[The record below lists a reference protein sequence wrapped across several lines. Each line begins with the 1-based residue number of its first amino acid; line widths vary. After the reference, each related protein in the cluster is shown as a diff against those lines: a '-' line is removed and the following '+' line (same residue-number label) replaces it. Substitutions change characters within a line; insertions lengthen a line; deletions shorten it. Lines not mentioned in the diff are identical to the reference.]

1 MFNEI
6 CRIPAR
12 ALNNHELVL
21 MQRFRRYTFFPLQTS
36 CVATGQSQSSPT
48 ELVLVCV
55 LIMNFAHNL
64 QSSAANRLIGDR

>member
-21 MQRFRRYTFFPLQTS
+21 MQRFRRYTFFPLQTADHRTS
-36 CVATGQSQSSPT
+36 CVATGQSKSSPP
-48 ELVLVCV
+48 ELVCV
-55 LIMNFAHNL
+55 VC
-64 QSSAANRLIGDR
+64 